1 MDRREK
7 TPKEKPSQPPAWQ
20 PHQGPTNE
28 VQMAAAAAL
37 ARLEQKQARARGP
50 TSQDSIWNQVRKELR
65 AEATVNGNPEALGN
79 NTVQEPKEE
88 GSAHLAV
95 PGVYF
100 TCLLTGAILQKDQQ
114 DARIREAILMVS
126 ALPAAGA
133 APRSLKSLAA
143 SAASP
148 PGCAPVLC

>member
-1 MDRREK
+1 MDGREK
-7 TPKEKPSQPPAWQ
+7 TPKEKPSQLPARQ
-20 PHQGPTNE
+20 PRQGPTNE
-28 VQMAAAAAL
+28 AQMAAAAAL
-37 ARLEQKQARARGP
+37 AQLEQKQPRARGP
-50 TSQDSIWNQVRKELR
+50 TSQDSIRNQVRKELR
-65 AEATVNGNPEALGN
+65 AEATDSGNPEALGN

-100 TCLLTGAILQKDQQ
+100 TCPLTGAILRKNQR
-114 DARIREAILMVS
+114 DAHIREAILMVN
-126 ALPAAGA
+126 ALPTTGA
-133 APRSLKSLAA
+133 APRSLDSLAA